1 MRCWWPR
8 VSTSRLGLR
17 SAACALA
24 LAGVWPATA
33 AEAPDY
39 KLTLGHYASNDGNP
53 AKDLN
58 LRASLGPHTGWLGV
72 YQDHAGFRQWR
83 TGYERRDDF
92 GLLRSVLSLQNASGG
107 AWVGSASAEVGGA
120 NYAIVGWGRTNLRN
134 YVNLNYD
141 PNDAI
146 TLGAG
151 TRAIEATEL
160 SLFQVRDDRLSTG
173 QRVTH
178 AVWRRHLDGEQRLT
192 VDLFTKRGLAADGLF
207 VHDRS
212 LTLGYDRSPW
222 FARLSHDPHA
232 GFGAATQN
240 RVSFG
245 SRF

>member
-1 MRCWWPR
+1 MIR
-8 VSTSRLGLR
+8 TGLLW
-17 SAACALA
+17 ALA
-24 LAGVWPATA
+24 LAATA
-33 AEAPDY
+33 QATEAPDY
-39 KLTLGHYASNDGNP
+39 KLTLGHYASSDGNP
-53 AKDLN
+53 ANDLN
-58 LRASLGPHTGWLGV
+58 LRAGLGPHTVWLGV
-72 YQDHAGFRQWR
+72 YQDRAGLRQWR

-120 NYAIVGWGRTNLRN
+120 TYALVGWGRTNLRN
-134 YVNLNYD
+134 YINLNYD

-146 TLGAG
+146 TVGAG
-151 TRAIEATEL
+151 TRAIENTEL

-178 AVWRRHLDGEQRLT
+178 AVLRRRFEGEQRLT
-192 VDLFTKRGLAADGLF
+192 VDLFTKRGLAADGQF

-212 LTLGYDRSPW
+212 LTLGYDRGPW

-232 GFGAATQN
+232 GFAAATQN